1 MWLKKGTPQDT
12 LDHEK
17 KTTFSVSDEHSTSI
31 GRPLCTILQHRK
43 TLVQVANLSA
53 RAVMVH
59 NGVTEMFP
67 FSRAVRFCFHTAEHR
82 FPIHL
87 KQHKGDSEQNAAFL
101 CRSPKINNVPSY
113 TTCLSFCLSFESEWK
128 AWLTRRHDC
137 GGSFNHRI
145 LHITDYALM
154 IVSRVSGVSTGIEW
168 VQEDALYTINKTE
181 NPLTHVTHSIM
192 EDTKRLAWWQ

>member
-1 MWLKKGTPQDT
+1 MLFKKKGHTARHVGSREEDEFFP
-12 LDHEK
+12 
-17 KTTFSVSDEHSTSI
+17 VGDEHSTSI
-31 GRPLCTILQHRK
+31 CRPLFTILQRRK

-53 RAVMVH
+53 QAVMVH

-67 FSRAVRFCFHTAEHR
+67 FSRAVWFCFHTAEHR

-87 KQHKGDSEQNAAFL
+87 KRHKGDSEPNAAFL

-113 TTCLSFCLSFESEWK
+113 TTCLSSCLSFECEWK

-145 LHITDYALM
+145 SHITDYALM
-154 IVSRVSGVSTGIEW
+154 IVSRASGDSTGI
-168 VQEDALYTINKTE
+168 D
-181 NPLTHVTHSIM
+181 
-192 EDTKRLAWWQ
+192 